1 MIVTA
6 GELRLYTFRE
16 GALSAVG
23 HDLALRATRWQVE
36 LDRDA
41 RRVAARVE
49 SPSVEVICA
58 RRDGADDH
66 GRLST
71 GDRAKIEASLRGEVL
86 RCGRYAEVRFEGRWE
101 GDDPRVVEGAL
112 TLCGVT
118 RPLVVR
124 LRREAG
130 RLVCE
135 ATVHQPTWGITP
147 FRAMLG
153 ALRVQADVRVVWSLD
168 GV

>member
-1 MIVTA
+1 MIITR
-6 GELRLYTFRE
+6 GECRLYTFRE

-23 HDLALRATRWQVE
+23 HDLALRATRWQVD
-36 LDRDA
+36 LRRDE
-41 RRVAARVE
+41 RRVTARVE
-49 SPSVEVICA
+49 SASVEVACA

-66 GRLST
+66 GALSA
-71 GDRAKIEASLRGEVL
+71 GDRAKITATTRDDVLRSGRFPEVL
-86 RCGRYAEVRFEGRWE
+86 FEGRWE
-101 GDDPRVVEGAL
+101 GDDPRAVDGAL

-118 RPLVVR
+118 RPLVVT

-135 ATVHQPTWGITP
+135 ATVQQPAWGITP

-168 GV
+168 EA